1 METQGIKYAGS
12 KRKIIPHIL
21 QTLSE
26 TQGVRTVLDGFSGST
41 RVAQAFA
48 QSGLNT
54 TANDTAVWSEVFA
67 NCYLKSD
74 KPDSFYAE
82 ILAHLNT
89 LQGVDGWFTEH
100 YGGGPDDRKKPFQIK
115 NTRKLDAIR
124 DEIDRIGLDFVDKSV
139 VLTSLILALD
149 SVDSTLGHYASY
161 LSGWSV
167 RSNKDLRLKLPKR
180 FALTSENTVL
190 RGDVFDA
197 IQGRS
202 FDLAYFDPPYGSDNA
217 KMPTSRVRYSA
228 YYHLWTTLVLN
239 DKPAVFGKANR
250 RVDSKDSVQPSVF
263 ENCRSDIVLNALER
277 LIASTD
283 ARYVLLSYGANG
295 RAAKA
300 DLAEL
305 LAAYGRR
312 LKIAEIDHKRNVM
325 SQMTSTKM
333 WLNSAEKY
341 KEYLF
346 LMEK

>member
-12 KRKIIPHIL
+12 KRKIIPYIL
-21 QTLSE
+21 HALSE

-48 QSGLNT
+48 RSGLDT

-67 NCYLKSD
+67 NCYLKS
-74 KPDSFYAE
+74 KQSDSFYAG
-82 ILAHLNT
+82 ILEYLNG
-89 LQGVDGWFTEH
+89 LSGVDGWFTEC
-100 YGGGPDDRKKPFQIK
+100 YGGLPEEKKKPFQIK

-124 DEIDRIGLDFVDKSV
+124 DEIDRLGLDFVDKSV

-161 LSGWSV
+161 LSDWSV
-167 RSNKDLRLKLPKR
+167 RSNKDLVLKLPKR
-180 FALTSENTVL
+180 FALTTKNTVL

-197 IQGRS
+197 IRDRS
-202 FDLAYFDPPYGSDNA
+202 FDLAYFDPPYGSNNA
-217 KMPTSRVRYSA
+217 KMPTSRVRYGA

-250 RVDSKDSVQPSVF
+250 RVDSKDSAQPSVF
-263 ENCRSDIVLNALER
+263 ESWRSDVVLGALER
-277 LIASTD
+277 LIAATD

-300 DLAEL
+300 DLADL
-305 LAAYGRR
+305 FSMYGKRV
-312 LKIAEIDHKRNVM
+312 KIAEIDHKRNVM
-325 SQMTSTKM
+325 AQMTSTKM
-333 WLNSAEKY
+333 WLNSTEKY

>member
-21 QTLSE
+21 RVLSE

-67 NCYLKSD
+67 NCYLKAD

-82 ILAHLNT
+82 ILKHLNR
-89 LQGVDGWFTEH
+89 LQGIDGWFTEH
-100 YGGGPDDRKKPFQIK
+100 YGGNPNDKKKPFQIK
-115 NTRKLDAIR
+115 NTRKLDAVR
-124 DEIDRIGLDFVDKSV
+124 DEIDRLGLDFVDKSV
-139 VLTSLILALD
+139 VLTALILALD

-161 LSGWSV
+161 LADWSA
-167 RSNKDLRLKLPKR
+167 RSAKELVLKLPKR
-180 FALTSENTVL
+180 FALTTENTVL

-197 IQGRS
+197 IRGRT

-217 KMPTSRVRYSA
+217 KMPTSRVRYNA
-228 YYHLWTTLVLN
+228 YYHLWTTVVLN
-239 DKPAVFGKANR
+239 DKPALFGKANR
-250 RVDSKDSVQPSVF
+250 RADSKDSANPSVF
-263 ENCRSDIVLNALER
+263 ENCRPDVVLNAIER
-277 LIASTD
+277 LIAETD

-300 DLAEL
+300 DLADV
-305 LAAYGRR
+305 LAARGKR
-312 LKIAEIDHKRNVM
+312 LKIVEISHAKNVM
-325 SQMTSTKM
+325 AQMTSTKE
-333 WLNSAEKY
+333 WLNGDGKY

-346 LMEK
+346 LLEK